1 MKANTKVILKT
12 EKYEDDKYNPRNLV
26 GLVLE
31 KEGRFHPVEVRWSND
46 IKNAYYANELTIVEE
61 LNQIL

>member
-26 GLVLE
+26 GVVV
-31 KEGRFHPVEVRWSND
+31 EGYSRFCPIEVRWSNGV
-46 IKNAYYANELTIVEE
+46 KNGYFANELEVVHEA
-61 LNQIL
+61 L

>member
-26 GLVLE
+26 GFVLE
-31 KEGRFHPVEVRWSND
+31 ERAWFNDVEVRWSNG
-46 IKNAYYANELTIVEE
+46 IKNAYYANELEVVHEAV
-61 LNQIL
+61 

>member
-31 KEGRFHPVEVRWSND
+31 KEGRFHPVEVRWSNG
-46 IKNAYYANELTIVEE
+46 IKNAYYSNELTAVDEE
-61 LNQIL
+61 